1 MTQIEIK
8 MIVKSHNSHHPPLY
22 YDLAGILVIGGAT
35 SPSAVEFWSSTN
47 ADQES
52 CQLSD
57 YPREMFTP
65 TVNIVGNS
73 KLIACYS
80 TSCDIYQE
88 GAWEHLQDTNHTRIY
103 HSAVGLQE
111 KLLLIG
117 GMGLNSTEIIPV
129 DGSSASLGPFTV
141 RHGYRHCTTKISEE
155 VIVVTGG
162 RGKGAGAFHSAGQSK
177 EGSVGFGTSQHPI
190 FMKLLPDHLWH

>member
-1 MTQIEIK
+1 MGDSKTLNLDW
-8 MIVKSHNSHHPPLY
+8 NSDSTFTSGSSTATTRTPAPTTTLTPTTIP
-22 YDLAGILVIGGAT
+22 ATTTTSPMMNERPGILVISGT

-47 ADQES
+47 GDQES

-88 GAWEHLQDTNHTRIY
+88 GA
-103 HSAVGLQE
+103 
-111 KLLLIG
+111 
-117 GMGLNSTEIIPV
+117 
-129 DGSSASLGPFTV
+129 
-141 RHGYRHCTTKISEE
+141 
-155 VIVVTGG
+155 
-162 RGKGAGAFHSAGQSK
+162 
-177 EGSVGFGTSQHPI
+177 
-190 FMKLLPDHLWH
+190 